1 MKVHF
6 TIEFP
11 SRSGE
16 PADYADDVD
25 VMNPQ
30 ITMRPEGLTSAQ
42 PIDNLNAKSSG
53 LSKEAQAEMRDLE
66 RKLQEGE
73 MDKGEMEIA
82 LKRYQKRNFDLIE
95 KLQASNMERAKLKAM
110 MRKAPD
116 EQIQE
121 LIDENSQLKEKL
133 QNRVNDVMAE
143 GAQDAGEFKS
153 DLKELRQ
160 KLKRAEEKASSRGD
174 KERDLQADLDKTR
187 LDLER
192 TEIEL
197 REEKAKLEEKYR
209 HFEELNQYI
218 SDLLSEKKQLGLE
231 LDVKKKE
238 ILELKEEV
246 QDMDRARETQNQ
258 KIKTEVGEASLEEN
272 KKRWQDFRDK
282 IDFKDKEIVKLKKDL
297 GEANQSLAR
306 AGGSDE
312 PIMRSLGLNGLGAL
326 ETTEDICVNLNLE
339 FNETDTDE
347 LQRLVNDCQYDKLL
361 PMVKKNSELLRD
373 RLELVYNY
381 LHG

>member
-30 ITMRPEGLTSAQ
+30 ITMRPEGHTSAQ
-42 PIDNLNAKSSG
+42 PVDSVNAKSTV
-53 LSKEAQAEMRDLE
+53 LSKEAQTEMRDLE
-66 RKLQEGE
+66 RKLREGE
-73 MDKGEMEIA
+73 MDKGEMEVA

-133 QNRVNDVMAE
+133 QNKVNDVMAE
-143 GAQDAGEFKS
+143 GAEDAGEFKS

-174 KERDLQADLDKTR
+174 KERELQADLDKTR
-187 LDLER
+187 LELER

-238 ILELKEEV
+238 NVELKEEV

-282 IDFKDKEIVKLKKDL
+282 IDVKDKEIVKLKKDL

-312 PIMRSLGLNGLGAL
+312 PLMRSLGVNGLGAL